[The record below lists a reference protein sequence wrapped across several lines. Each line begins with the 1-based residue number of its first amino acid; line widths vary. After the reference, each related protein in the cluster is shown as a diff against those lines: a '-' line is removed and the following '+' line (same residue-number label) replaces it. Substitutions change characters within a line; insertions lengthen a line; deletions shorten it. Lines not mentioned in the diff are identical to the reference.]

1 MVKDTFLAYPAT
13 CFMAVTR
20 EVWLLETGL
29 FTVSEPRR
37 VMLEGSVASFVA
49 SDHGGSFGP
58 MLVDGWRRRSPPRV
72 RSRRRIQGI
81 A

>member
-1 MVKDTFLAYPAT
+1 MVKDTFLACPAT

-20 EVWLLETGL
+20 EVWLLETGRC
-29 FTVSEPRR
+29 TVVEPRR

-49 SDHGGSFGP
+49 SDHGDSFGP
-58 MLVDGWRRRSPPRV
+58 MLFDGWRRRSPPWV
-72 RSRRRIQGI
+72 RSRSRIEGV